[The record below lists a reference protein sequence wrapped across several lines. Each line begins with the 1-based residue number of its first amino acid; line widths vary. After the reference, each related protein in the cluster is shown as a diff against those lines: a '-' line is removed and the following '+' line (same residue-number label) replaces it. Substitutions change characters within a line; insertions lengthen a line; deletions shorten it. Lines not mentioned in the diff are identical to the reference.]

1 MHTLQADSHCILGA
15 AWQFSWLPS
24 QKKLESVSIGATWNF
39 RWFLHQKKTNLASK
53 MLKFWFL
60 GEDLQFRK
68 DWPQNVFATQ
78 EILCYFGALRQ
89 LRNKKKR
96 ICPQKCKIQV
106 IGPQNHYCNSGDFV
120 FVGLGQLKEKKDCPP
135 PKFAT
140 QGFLFGGGGRQVVFN
155 SGRGV
160 GSKVSEIPP
169 AKK

>member
-89 LRNKKKR
+89 LRKKKKDL
-96 ICPQKCKIQV
+96 PPKM
-106 IGPQNHYCNSGDFV
+106 QNTSDWPPKPLLQLRGFCFCGSRAV
-120 FVGLGQLKEKKDCPP
+120 EREKGLPP
-135 PKFAT
+135 PKNLQHKAFC
-140 QGFLFGGGGRQVVFN
+140 LGGGRQVVFN